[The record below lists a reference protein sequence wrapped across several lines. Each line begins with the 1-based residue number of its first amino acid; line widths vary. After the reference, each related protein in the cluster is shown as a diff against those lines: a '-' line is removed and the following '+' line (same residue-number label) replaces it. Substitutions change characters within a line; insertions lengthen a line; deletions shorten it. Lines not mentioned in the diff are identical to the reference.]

1 MYAATDVGGEP
12 YAAVDGLM
20 PLCAGQAGQVDAADT
35 IAYQPVNEPGIE
47 VVSAPMVLTV
57 RTGGTGKRELP
68 SGVHST
74 TPSARRYREK
84 SGQ

>member
-1 MYAATDVGGEP
+1 MYAAADVGGEP

-35 IAYQPVNEPGIE
+35 IAYQPVNESGIE

-68 SGVHST
+68 SGVNNYDAFA
-74 TPSARRYREK
+74 PQVQRK